1 VTVLTAPVTPSPP
14 RRAALGEFLKARRAA
29 LHPRDFGLPPGPRRR
44 TAGLRREEVALLA
57 GVGVTWYTWLEQGRD
72 INVSAQVLDAVART
86 LRLSVFERQHLYQ
99 LAEATPRHL
108 PPVREVPEALHEML
122 RSLDPLPASIINGRY
137 DVIVRNA
144 AYEDL
149 FTSWHDMPCV
159 HRNTLWCCFA
169 EPNRRDEFIN
179 FDEEAPYLVGR
190 LRAEY
195 AKHIGE
201 PEWEEDIRR
210 LAEHSPDFAELWG
223 RHEVAAPAER
233 VRRFLHPEAGLLT
246 LSNTELAVPAHG
258 DLRMSVYTP
267 ADADTR
273 HRLTLTR
280 RKRTS
285 SPAA

>member
-1 VTVLTAPVTPSPP
+1 MKH
-14 RRAALGEFLKARRAA
+14 RAALGEFLKARRGA
-29 LHPRDFGLPPGPRRR
+29 LRPADFGLPPGSRRR

-57 GVGVTWYTWLEQGRD
+57 GVGVTWYTWLEQGRS

-86 LRLSVFERQHLYQ
+86 LRLNRIEREHLYQ
-99 LAEATPRHL
+99 LAEATPQHV
-108 PPVREVPEALHEML
+108 PPSSVVPDALGEML
-122 RSLDPLPASIINGRY
+122 RSLDPLPASLSNGRY
-137 DVIVRNA
+137 DVIAKNA

-169 EPNRRDEFIN
+169 EPNRRDAFVN
-179 FDEEAPYLVGR
+179 FDDEAPHLVAR

-210 LAEHSPDFAELWG
+210 LAEHSPDFAELWA

-233 VRRFLHPEAGLLT
+233 VRQFRHPVAGLLT
-246 LSNTELAVPAHG
+246 LVNTELAVPAEG

-267 ADADTR
+267 KDAETR
-273 HRLTLTR
+273 QRLTRTR
-280 RKRTS
+280 RSRATTI
-285 SPAA
+285 PAA